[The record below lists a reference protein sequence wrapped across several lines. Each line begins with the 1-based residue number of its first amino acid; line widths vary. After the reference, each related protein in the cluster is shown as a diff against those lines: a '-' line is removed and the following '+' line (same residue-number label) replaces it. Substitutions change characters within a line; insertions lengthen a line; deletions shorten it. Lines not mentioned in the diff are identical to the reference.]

1 MNAHGHS
8 HGHAHGHDS
17 AGAQRTALIISIGA
31 NSALFVAQ
39 VVVGLSIG
47 SLALLA
53 DSLHNG
59 SDVVALA
66 IALLGQGLATRPATP
81 QRSFGLARAEIL
93 AAAVN
98 GAALMALTVWV
109 LIEAVS
115 RLSDPHVPDPGPLA
129 LIGLLGL
136 LVNGASAWFLHRSG
150 GDGMN
155 LRAAMWHLVADALG
169 SLGVIVAAAAQ
180 YAFGIT
186 WADPVASILIS
197 VLVLAGVWRLMNEA
211 VAVLL
216 EATPA
221 GIDPD
226 EVERALTEVAGVR
239 SAHHLHIW
247 AIDSNTSALTCH
259 LLIEDGSDLHAA
271 QLIANTCRV
280 MLVER
285 FDIDHAT
292 FEPECHDC
300 GAPGH

>member
-1 MNAHGHS
+1 
-8 HGHAHGHDS
+8 
-17 AGAQRTALIISIGA
+17 
-31 NSALFVAQ
+31 
-39 VVVGLSIG
+39 
-47 SLALLA
+47 
-53 DSLHNG
+53 
-59 SDVVALA
+59 
-66 IALLGQGLATRPATP
+66 
-81 QRSFGLARAEIL
+81 
-93 AAAVN
+93 
-98 GAALMALTVWV
+98 
-109 LIEAVS
+109 
-115 RLSDPHVPDPGPLA
+115 
-129 LIGLLGL
+129 
-136 LVNGASAWFLHRSG
+136 
-150 GDGMN
+150 MN

-169 SLGVIVAAAAQ
+169 SLGVIVAAGAQ

-226 EVERALTEVAGVR
+226 EVERALAEVAGVR

-247 AIDSNTSALTCH
+247 AIDSHTSALTCH
-259 LLIEDGSDLHAA
+259 LLIADGSDLHTA
-271 QLIANTCRV
+271 QLIANECRV